1 MQKYNIDIAN
11 KQIRSVTN
19 LAIVTNIGLSA
30 VKMLVGFFGGS
41 IALIADGIHSIS
53 DMITDAAVLVG
64 VHFGAKQ
71 ADSEHPY
78 GHGRIET
85 FSAAAIAIV
94 LIFVGLGMVYKAGL
108 DITKS
113 HIRRPGVTAL
123 AVAAASIVVKEWL
136 YRVTRKVA
144 VTTQSSALY
153 ANAWH
158 HRTDAGSS
166 VAVLIGLILTRFGF
180 YYGDHIAAIVV
191 GLMIAVVG
199 WRVIADSLRELT
211 EGAVDEKT
219 VNRIEAIIDSNS
231 QVRQCHKLR
240 SRTVGREI
248 FLDLHI
254 LVAPELNIAAAH
266 EIAEKLENS
275 LHQQITRPVNITIH
289 IEPDMP
295 ELRK

>member
-19 LAIVTNIGLSA
+19 LAIVTSIGLSV
-30 VKMLVGFFGGS
+30 VKILVGFFGGS

-53 DMITDAAVLVG
+53 DMITDVAVLIG
-64 VHFGAKQ
+64 VHFSAKQ

-85 FSAAAIAIV
+85 FSAVAIAMV

-108 DITKS
+108 GITKS
-113 HIRRPGVTAL
+113 HITRPGITAL

-136 YRVTRKVA
+136 YRITRKVA

-211 EGAVDEKT
+211 EGAVDEETIRHIK
-219 VNRIEAIIDSNS
+219 AIIDSNS
-231 QVRQCHKLR
+231 QIRQCHKLR

-266 EIAEKLENS
+266 EIAETLEDS